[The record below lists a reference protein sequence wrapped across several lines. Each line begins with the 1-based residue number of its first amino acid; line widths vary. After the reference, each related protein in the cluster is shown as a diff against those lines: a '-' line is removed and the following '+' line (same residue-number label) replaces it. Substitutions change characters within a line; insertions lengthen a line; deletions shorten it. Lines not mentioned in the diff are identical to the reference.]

1 MQVLDL
7 SGNPLS
13 QLVANEFRRLGLTH
27 LQRVILQR
35 CALRHIDPTAFAGLT
50 NLVELDLSHN
60 VLSSIPTQA
69 FLHFPELREL
79 KLNGNPLIRLAGHT
93 FASASKLIRLEV
105 ANCQLNHI
113 DHKAFHVRCFFFVCL
128 PSTPRKGGDWTDLD
142 TLANSMTS
150 VPCPLGFRAA
160 GMASLGWQLN

>member
-1 MQVLDL
+1 VLDL

-13 QLVANEFRRLGLTH
+13 QLAANEFRQLGLTH

-35 CALRHIDPTAFAGLT
+35 CALRHIDGTAFYGLT

-69 FLHFPELREL
+69 FQFFPELREL
-79 KLNGNPLIRLAGHT
+79 KLNGNPLLRLAGQT
-93 FASASKLIRLEV
+93 FALATKLVRLEI

-113 DHKAFHVRCFFFVCL
+113 DQKAFHVRFFFIQ
-128 PSTPRKGGDWTDLD
+128 PKDFIAFRH
-142 TLANSMTS
+142 TLSGNRCSHNPPIRTIRR
-150 VPCPLGFRAA
+150 V
-160 GMASLGWQLN
+160 